1 MEENIEKLKITIKPK
16 KKEPILFILNNNFN
30 KKVCDLS
37 KIYKYNKFKNRNNI
51 IELIKDIPVKIYL
64 ICKKS
69 ADKEEYNNRHKL
81 LIKFNNLFKKFLK
94 NKYER
99 QEIKDKHINYTDIS
113 QDINDDYIV
122 SFYVVIS
129 HEFGIFKDI
138 NHIIILM
145 KEFNNILK
153 NQKDNVFGKDFINL
167 NIYNKNFCK
176 NVFTYI
182 NSSTKKINIFN
193 GNINNSKKI
202 YNRYYFNNNLIGYYE
217 DIKKV
222 VILDNGTNTLDNYF
236 KKLKIT

>member
-1 MEENIEKLKITIKPK
+1 
-16 KKEPILFILNNNFN
+16 
-30 KKVCDLS
+30 
-37 KIYKYNKFKNRNNI
+37 
-51 IELIKDIPVKIYL
+51 
-64 ICKKS
+64 
-69 ADKEEYNNRHKL
+69 
-81 LIKFNNLFKKFLK
+81 
-94 NKYER
+94 
-99 QEIKDKHINYTDIS
+99 
-113 QDINDDYIV
+113 
-122 SFYVVIS
+122 
-129 HEFGIFKDI
+129 
-138 NHIIILM
+138 M